1 MPHILSGARAIGGS
15 VIGEEGVADTG
26 VHLILVS
33 LVVLVQF
40 LPQPG
45 CGGRRRIGIFLPK
58 RASNGHDRLATMS
71 IAATGRAAVGLS
83 PGRPGSASSNY
94 PDM

>member
-1 MPHILSGARAIGGS
+1 MPHILSGARAIGGP
-15 VIGEEGVADTG
+15 VIGEEGVAGIG

-45 CGGRRRIGIFLPK
+45 RVGWRWIGVFLPK
-58 RASNGHDRLATMS
+58 KGQ
-71 IAATGRAAVGLS
+71 
-83 PGRPGSASSNY
+83 
-94 PDM
+94 

>member
-1 MPHILSGARAIGGS
+1 MSGARAIGGS
-15 VIGEEGVADTG
+15 VIGEEGVAGIG

-45 CGGRRRIGIFLPK
+45 RVGWRWIGVFLPK
-58 RASNGHDRLATMS
+58 KGQ
-71 IAATGRAAVGLS
+71 
-83 PGRPGSASSNY
+83 
-94 PDM
+94 

>member
-15 VIGEEGVADTG
+15 VISEEGVAGIG

-45 CGGRRRIGIFLPK
+45 RVGWRWVGVVLPK
-58 RASNGHDRLATMS
+58 KGQ
-71 IAATGRAAVGLS
+71 
-83 PGRPGSASSNY
+83 
-94 PDM
+94 

>member
-15 VIGEEGVADTG
+15 VIGEEGVAGIG
-26 VHLILVS
+26 VHPILVS

-45 CGGRRRIGIFLPK
+45 RVGWRWIGVLLPEK
-58 RASNGHDRLATMS
+58 GQ
-71 IAATGRAAVGLS
+71 
-83 PGRPGSASSNY
+83 
-94 PDM
+94 